1 MWSQGGC
8 NIQTVPAETDYRHEE
23 LQVHFSLKQQVSTNS
38 PEQNAGNLLLSNTH
52 RSFPS
57 ARHHF
62 LRGGALRNNKRKEG
76 EGKGRGFLSDVKLVS
91 SQVVHERLNQ
101 EVCGEVED
109 QAEGDGDGQCRQS
122 LLEDGQQ
129 QQGQAQALRQVS
141 HR

>member
-1 MWSQGGC
+1 M
-8 NIQTVPAETDYRHEE
+8 
-23 LQVHFSLKQQVSTNS
+23 STNS
-38 PEQNAGNLLLSNTH
+38 PEQNTGNLLLSNTH
-52 RSFPS
+52 RSFLS
-57 ARHHF
+57 ARRHF
-62 LRGGALRNNKRKEG
+62 PRGSALRNNKRKEG
-76 EGKGRGFLSDVKLVS
+76 EGKGWGFLSDVKLVS